1 VTPSVDWLH
10 GAIDDL
16 RNGADLGSLL
26 LDGFTRADRE
36 TLRRCA
42 AVTRFDRA
50 LFEAL
55 LQVPGGAGLHALEE
69 RGALTADQQD
79 GTLRI
84 ADHLRGPSW
93 ESWWPAGDR
102 GTEFPEPL
110 RAFAAALAAYYR
122 DGEPDQVEEIRQ
134 LLRCDEPEALR
145 CFRAAFDLADRELDL
160 ARCQDL
166 LAVLDDP
173 DASRAASPALLERRT
188 AARVRLQSRALWRT
202 AYQQSAHYFSR
213 PRAEEPLRA
222 LLTDDRARVLQL
234 HAPGGAGKTS
244 LLRWF
249 AARHCQERD
258 TPVPCAWIDFDTA
271 DPLTAAAHPWLLLLE
286 AATQFDRQLPGEP
299 FATLLLEYGPLAP
312 ALARNAGPSSLD
324 RLDGLADPA
333 SLGRRITARFTAT
346 LAEALTGLGAPAVL
360 LLDTFEELTLRAAP
374 DTAAL
379 PRLLEQ
385 VQREV
390 PELRLV
396 FSGRYDLTEPSAE
409 PLPENP
415 GRPEAEASGA
425 GTGTGTG
432 TGTAA
437 GVERLPGFGRLFPEA
452 ARAKVSPF
460 SAAEADGYL
469 FARGIGDHRLRA
481 AVITVSGGLPFT
493 LALFADIAPTL
504 TPQQI
509 REAPGPKLL
518 YAIDRVLERIDDDRV
533 RWVLRYGVL
542 PRRLSLR
549 FVREVMHPHLVRG
562 IRGESD
568 ADDPDQD
575 ARRVLRKPILQK
587 ARPGLS
593 DEGTELEGLWR
604 ELTAYAGSSSWVSV
618 DPLHPEELI
627 FHLNV
632 RAPLRRLLAAH
643 PVHRLLH
650 RDAADHFRAL
660 AESEPAEWARWTS
673 EELYHRFQLGEDEG
687 IAAWHSAR
695 KRSADRPDRLGELAH
710 DLLGPD
716 YRADQSDRADSTGV
730 LPEVVRAQAQLL
742 TARAALDNPAG
753 ISSSQWVR
761 VHQGLVRARGGLRKV
776 LAPVEGGFAEL
787 VRADTS
793 AWANALVDVLLRL
806 GDLPAAAE
814 EATAALRQFAGRLRP
829 QEEAAIRVRRA
840 SSLLRLRRPDEAEED
855 FRTAYNALARTDGR
869 AALDIAGT
877 AAAALLDS
885 GQIRLA
891 AGWLPEITEADDDGR
906 TDRAGTDLRTD
917 QTRTDTPP
925 DLLRTHDRLL
935 LSLGRPGD
943 QLDAGWDARDP
954 WSALAAARSLLALYR
969 PLAADK
975 ALAAA
980 EAAIAR
986 GETSRSPDTWEADRS
1001 WVVARTTV
1009 TSDVYAMLRDPGA
1022 AGGEWALLMGQE
1034 VSDQELAALTV
1045 GAARAVVH
1053 AGGSLNDAER
1063 LLNRAG
1069 RLGGWNGFEEWTAEN
1084 ADWRLL
1090 WWQVHLEMQRLR
1102 LPSLD
1107 DLYEAMEFA
1116 VAQDPELA
1124 LRMLIGLAGL
1134 DPPASADFVL
1144 QDLPT
1149 VLAAFPTRESVL
1161 IRLGDLARCARP
1173 WELPEH
1179 QAEAI
1184 LRECLKGPFDLA
1196 EWSSSDQSA
1205 ALGLHL
1211 VELLRLLGRPGEAM
1225 ALLRSC
1231 TERLA
1236 PREPFLWVHW
1246 ARAMRRL
1253 GHPAPVPPWVPDL
1266 LSAEYAVYGTVRA
1279 EAAIGLARGRFAA
1292 GQYRD
1297 ARELAAAAWRL
1308 VGGPAAAADR
1318 LSVDCLE
1325 LLVRIEDADLGGLPS
1340 PVEDPADALAEHLIA
1355 LGLAL
1360 PATPVRRRPATEPG
1374 RSAEGL
1380 VTARLK
1386 PAASFPYRVP
1396 RVAAHP
1402 SARPA
1407 RPVPEIRAELDL
1419 DGRRQRLELT
1429 LTARP
1434 SSFVGA
1440 ARRVGSELPG
1450 WLWSDAQTDFLPM
1463 GLLQEL
1469 VNRPFEW
1476 GTEAGELLGSLAA
1489 SQNLR
1494 LPGNGGG
1501 NGEGSREGSH
1511 EGSGEGLIDVR
1522 LDLSAPELWPVPWEW
1537 IWSVRPPFGD
1547 RPPRQLYR
1555 SGDARLRERHLALL
1569 SRRVSESSGAPDRA
1583 LPPRLLA
1590 RLVAER
1596 AAAARPDRPLR
1607 VVMLRPLQKGRNSSS
1622 ERNLPETAY
1631 TASGRFSVEI
1641 GARAD
1646 MHRPHD
1652 RDLLH
1657 VQGSF
1662 VEYRGAIALDLHDGL
1677 PPVLPEELAPRI
1689 PPKSP
1694 WPLLV
1699 LEAIQPTSSSE
1710 WTRQVLLRN
1719 AFAHKVLEQGSLPVV
1734 LAVGPFQDQREHR
1747 RVLADA
1753 LADGRRPGE
1762 AAALVTQATVRQ
1774 FGPGVVVIGLL
1785 ALPAL
1790 FSHLPMDCLL
1800 PLGTD
1805 LPPLGSDL

>member
-1 VTPSVDWLH
+1 MTPPVDWLH

-16 RNGADLGSLL
+16 RHGADLGSLL
-26 LDGFTRADRE
+26 LDGFTPADRE

-42 AVTRFDRA
+42 AVTRFNRA
-50 LFEAL
+50 LYDAL
-55 LQVPGGAGLHALEE
+55 LQVPGGAGLHALEQ
-69 RGALTADQQD
+69 RGALTEDQQD

-110 RAFAAALAAYYR
+110 RAFAAELAAHYR
-122 DGEPDQVEEIRQ
+122 DREPDQVEEIRQ

-145 CFRAAFDLADRELDL
+145 CFRAAFDRADRALDL

-173 DASRAASPALLERRT
+173 HASRAASPALLELRT

-202 AYQQSAHYFSR
+202 AHQQSAHYFSR

-222 LLTDDRARVLQL
+222 LLTDSGAKVLQL

-346 LAEALTGLGAPAVL
+346 LAEALTGLGVPAVL

-374 DTAAL
+374 DSAAL

-385 VQREV
+385 VQCEV

-396 FSGRYDLTEPSAE
+396 FSGRYDLAE
-409 PLPENP
+409 PLPESPNSP
-415 GRPEAEASGA
+415 EASG
-425 GTGTGTG
+425 
-432 TGTAA
+432 A
-437 GVERLPGFGRLFPEA
+437 GVERLPGFARLFPDA

-460 SAAEADGYL
+460 SACEADGYL
-469 FARGIGDHRLRA
+469 LARGIHDHRLRG
-481 AVITVSGGLPFT
+481 AVISVSGGLPFT
-493 LALFADIAPTL
+493 LALFADIATTL

-549 FVREVMHPHLVRG
+549 FVREVMYPHLVRG

-593 DEGTELEGLWR
+593 DEGTELESLWR

-627 FHLNV
+627 FHHNV
-632 RAPLRRLLAAH
+632 RAPLRRLLAVH

-660 AESEPAEWARWTS
+660 AETEPAEWVRWTS

-687 IAAWHSAR
+687 IAAWHGAR
-695 KRSADRPDRLGELAH
+695 KRSADRPDRLGELAR

-716 YRADQSDRADSTGV
+716 YRPEHADRADRADATGV

-742 TARAALDNPAG
+742 TAQAALDNPAG

-761 VHQGLVRARGGLRKV
+761 VHQGLVRARGGLKRV
-776 LAPVEGGFAEL
+776 IAPVEGGFAEL

-840 SSLLRLRRPDEAEED
+840 SSLLRLCRPDEAEED
-855 FRTAYNALARTDGR
+855 FRTAYNALARTDSR
-869 AALDIAGT
+869 AAAGIAGT
-877 AAAALLDS
+877 AAEALLDS

-891 AGWLPEITEADDDGR
+891 AGWLPEITEADDG
-906 TDRAGTDLRTD
+906 AGTD
-917 QTRTDTPP
+917 QV
-925 DLLRTHDRLL
+925 RTHDRLL

-943 QLDAGWDARDP
+943 QLDDGWDPRDP
-954 WSALAAARSLLALYR
+954 WSALAAARSLLALHR
-969 PLAADK
+969 PVAAHQ

-980 EAAIAR
+980 EAAIVHE
-986 GETSRSPDTWEADRS
+986 ETSRSSETWEADRS
-1001 WVVARTTV
+1001 WEVARTTV
-1009 TSDVYAMLRDPGA
+1009 TSEVQAMLRDAGA
-1022 AGGEWALLMGQE
+1022 ALGEWAPLMVQE
-1034 VSDQELAALTV
+1034 VSDQELAAHLV
-1045 GAARAVVH
+1045 GAVRALVH
-1053 AGGSLNDAER
+1053 AGGSLTDAER
-1063 LLNRAG
+1063 LLDRAG

-1102 LPSLD
+1102 LPGLD

-1116 VAQDPELA
+1116 AAQDPDLA
-1124 LRMLIGLAGL
+1124 LRTLIGLAIL
-1134 DPPASADFVL
+1134 DPPAGADFVL
-1144 QDLPT
+1144 QDLPA

-1161 IRLGDLARCARP
+1161 IRLGDLTRCARP
-1173 WELPEH
+1173 WDLPED
-1179 QAEAI
+1179 QAAAI
-1184 LRECLKGPFDLA
+1184 LRECLKGPLDLA

-1211 VELLRLLGRPGEAM
+1211 VELLRLLGRPIEAM

-1231 TERLA
+1231 SERLA
-1236 PREPFLWVHW
+1236 PHEPFVWLHW

-1253 GHPAPVPPWVPDL
+1253 GSPAPVPPWVPGL
-1266 LSAEYAVYGTVRA
+1266 LSAEYAAYPTLRA
-1279 EAAIGLARGRFAA
+1279 EAAIGLARARFAS
-1292 GQYRD
+1292 GQYRE
-1297 ARELAAAAWRL
+1297 ARELAASAWRL
-1308 VGGPAAAADR
+1308 VGGPADAVADR

-1325 LLVRIEDADLGGLPS
+1325 LLVRLEDADRGGLPA
-1340 PVEDPADALAEHLIA
+1340 PVEDPDDALSEHLIA

-1360 PATPVRRRPATEPG
+1360 PASPVSRWPAI
-1374 RSAEGL
+1374 GL
-1380 VTARLK
+1380 GGSGAAVGGPNREVAFQYRL
-1386 PAASFPYRVP
+1386 PP
-1396 RVAAHP
+1396 VAARRFV
-1402 SARPA
+1402 RPA
-1407 RPVPEIRAELDL
+1407 RAVPEIRAELDL
-1419 DGRRQRLELT
+1419 DGRSQRLELT
-1429 LTARP
+1429 LSARP
-1434 SSFVGA
+1434 PSFVGA
-1440 ARRVGSELPG
+1440 TRAIGTELPG
-1450 WLWSDAQTDFLPM
+1450 WLWTDGQTELLPM
-1463 GLLQEL
+1463 GLLQEA
-1469 VNRPFEW
+1469 VNRPLEW
-1476 GTEAGELLGSLAA
+1476 ATEAGELLRTLAA
-1489 SQNLR
+1489 PQDLR
-1494 LPGNGGG
+1494 LPGDLE
-1501 NGEGSREGSH
+1501 GEEQ
-1511 EGSGEGLIDVR
+1511 IDVR
-1522 LDLSAPELWPVPWEW
+1522 LDLSASELWPVPWEW

-1547 RPPRQLYR
+1547 RPPRRLYR
-1555 SGDARLRERHLALL
+1555 SGDERLRERHLALL
-1569 SRRVSESSGAPDRA
+1569 SRRVWDSSGPPDRA
-1583 LPPRLLA
+1583 LQPRLLA
-1590 RLVAER
+1590 RLVAEK
-1596 AAAARPDRPLR
+1596 AAEARSDRPLR
-1607 VVMLRPLQKGRNSSS
+1607 VVMLRPLQKGRNPSS

-1631 TASGRFSVEI
+1631 TSSGRYSVEI

-1689 PPKSP
+1689 PPKSL

-1699 LEAIQPTSSSE
+1699 LEALRPASSSE

-1719 AFAHKVLEQGSLPVV
+1719 AFAHKVLEQGTLPVV
-1734 LAVGPFQDQREHR
+1734 LAVGPFQDQSEHR

-1762 AAALVTQATVRQ
+1762 AAAMVTRATVRQ
-1774 FGPGVVVIGLL
+1774 FGRGVVVVGLL

-1805 LPPLGSDL
+1805 LPPVGTDLPPVGTDLPPVGTDL